1 MIPVSSGAGE
11 GSAHDIGEVSVTELC
26 LEDLEVNAEYVST
39 ARTITEADV
48 INFAGVSG
56 DFNRIHTDAEYCKT
70 TPYGQRVVHGLLGM
84 SVLTGLLYRTGLFD
98 GTTLAMV
105 GISEWHFRAPIFI
118 GDTVHMRLR
127 VTGVRRVSSGDRGI
141 VERWFQLVNQDGKV
155 TQEGAMNAM
164 VRSREFVPAGNG
176 SPDDK

>member
-1 MIPVSSGAGE
+1 M
-11 GSAHDIGEVSVTELC
+11 TELC
-26 LEDLEVNAEYVST
+26 LEDLEVDAEYVSP

-48 INFAGVSG
+48 VNFAGVSG

-127 VTGVRRVSSGDRGI
+127 VTGVRRVSAGDRGI
-141 VERWFQLVNQDGKV
+141 VERWFQLVNQHDTV

-164 VRSREFVPAGNG
+164 VRAREFVPAKNG
-176 SPDDK
+176 SSDGE